1 MGVICTY
8 PVRRPFH
15 SSSLV
20 QFTRSIPSHTSP
32 VHKSTET
39 KEPAAG
45 KQEPPARPKDDH
57 EILTEVSA
65 PPEKKLTLWQKVKH
79 EAQHYWQGTQLLG
92 AEIKISAR
100 LLWKLLKRSE
110 LSRRELR
117 QLKRTTADLLRLVPF
132 LIIVLIP
139 FLELLLPVLLK
150 LFPNM
155 LPSTFESKFQE
166 EEKRKK
172 LLKMR
177 LEMAKFLQDT
187 VEEVALTK
195 KASGESSKAAKDFTE
210 FFQKVSYFY

>member
-1 MGVICTY
+1 M
-8 PVRRPFH
+8 RF
-15 SSSLV
+15 SNSA
-20 QFTRSIPSHTSP
+20 PSHNEAQ
-32 VHKSTET
+32 KSAPSQ
-39 KEPAAG
+39 EPSAG
-45 KQEPPARPKDDH
+45 KQEPPAKPKDDH
-57 EILTEVSA
+57 EVPAEVMA
-65 PPEKKLTLWQKVKH
+65 PPEKKLTIWQKIKH

-139 FLELLLPVLLK
+139 FLEILLPVLLK

-195 KASGESSKAAKDFTE
+195 KNLGESSKAANEFTD
-210 FFQKVSYFY
+210 FFQKVIYNPCGCD